1 MEEIIKAIEEIFS
14 KRNIRYVII
23 GGLASSI
30 YGKPRMT
37 SDIDIILMVE
47 DKDNIKE
54 ILNKFLNYGFKKISS
69 KKLKGFLN
77 GYPLKIKHKNSF
89 SIDLRLAGFSI
100 DFESIENAKKI
111 KFLGFNIFLP
121 KPEDLIVYKLIRF
134 NDVDKFDIKMI
145 ALRNKINWG
154 YVKDKA
160 KKIEDEIKVNIV
172 ENLEKI
178 KGELGIGER

>member
-14 KRNIRYVII
+14 KEKIRYVII
-23 GGLASSI
+23 GGFASSI

-37 SDIDIILMVE
+37 SDIDIILMIE
-47 DKDNIKE
+47 DKNNIKE

-77 GYPLKIKHKNSF
+77 GYPLKMEHKSSF
-89 SIDLRLAGFSI
+89 SIDLRLASFSI
-100 DFESIENAKKI
+100 DFESIEKAKKI
-111 KFLGFNIFLP
+111 KFLGSNIFLP

-134 NDVDKFDIKMI
+134 NEIDKFDIKMI
-145 ALRNKINWG
+145 ALRNKINWS
-154 YVKDKA
+154 YVRDKA
-160 KKIEDEIKVNIV
+160 ENLEKEIKLNIV

-178 KGELGIGER
+178 KCENMSK

>member
-14 KRNIRYVII
+14 KEKIGYVII

-37 SDIDIILMVE
+37 SDIILIAK
-47 DKDNIKE
+47 DKGNIKE

-69 KKLKGFLN
+69 KKLKCFLN
-77 GYPLKIKHKNSF
+77 GYPLKMKHKSSF
-89 SIDLRLAGFSI
+89 SIDLRLASFSI
-100 DFESIENAKKI
+100 DFESIENSKKI

-134 NDVDKFDIKMI
+134 NEIDKFDIKMI
-145 ALRNKINWG
+145 ALRNKINWD

-160 KKIEDEIKVNIV
+160 KKIENEIKVNIV

-178 KGELGIGER
+178 KGEL